1 MIEGVAAFLIS
12 RKCPAYYWRNSTEVD
27 VICNEKEK
35 IGFEITLG
43 IKKWKR
49 PKGMKKAYLLD
60 RDNIH
65 LYLASI

>member
-1 MIEGVAAFLIS
+1 MS
-12 RKCPAYYWRNSTEVD
+12 SYYWRNSTEVD